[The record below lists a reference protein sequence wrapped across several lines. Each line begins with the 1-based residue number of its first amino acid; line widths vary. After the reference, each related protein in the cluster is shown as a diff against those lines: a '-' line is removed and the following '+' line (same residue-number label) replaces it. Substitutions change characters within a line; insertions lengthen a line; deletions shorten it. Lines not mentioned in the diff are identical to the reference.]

1 MGRPRLEKCS
11 VSFIQKPRTGKLCVG
26 WGRGGRSR
34 EWGVDVVSS
43 GCCYLVGEMR
53 SVRLTEERERLVE
66 V

>member
-1 MGRPRLEKCS
+1 M
-11 VSFIQKPRTGKLCVG
+11 SFIQKPRTGKLCVE

-43 GCCYLVGEMR
+43 DCYYLVGEMR
-53 SVRLTEERERLVE
+53 GIRLTEERERLVE